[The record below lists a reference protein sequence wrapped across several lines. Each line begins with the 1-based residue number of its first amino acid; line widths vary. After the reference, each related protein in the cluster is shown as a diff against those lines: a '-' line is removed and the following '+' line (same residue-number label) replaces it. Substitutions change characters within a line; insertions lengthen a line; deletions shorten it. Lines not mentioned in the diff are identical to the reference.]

1 MGLRGKGEMK
11 GQKTVAETPT
21 TDLVVEESAPND
33 EKATTAHGIISN
45 TATIF
50 AIPVMSDGRLV

>member
-1 MGLRGKGEMK
+1 MK